1 MRQMRLEHLQSGRNR
16 KCMRTSNMQTEIVV
30 IHYILSK
37 MVNMKTRLLPSQ
49 PFLTK
54 VGLLFENAGPK
65 LCFKGLIDLRSFTL
79 LAESNKRKTSAYGK
93 VIYNDLGIL

>member
-1 MRQMRLEHLQSGRNR
+1 
-16 KCMRTSNMQTEIVV
+16 MRTSNMQTEIVV

-37 MVNMKTRLLPSQ
+37 MVNMKKRLLPSQ

-65 LCFKGLIDLRSFTL
+65 LCFKGLIAFNLHSFTL

-93 VIYNDLGIL
+93 VISNDLGIL